1 MDPVPL
7 HVGFLVYP
15 HVTQLD
21 LTAPAQAFAT
31 LDDVRLHVVW
41 KSRGPVPTDAGFD
54 LVANAT
60 FDDCPQLDVL
70 CVPGG
75 AGQAR
80 LMQDREVLGWL
91 ARQGERAAW
100 VTSVCSGSLLLGAA
114 GLLRGRRAASHWNY
128 RHLLAGFGAVPDPAR
143 VVRDGNRVTGGGVTA
158 GLDLA
163 LHVIAAIRG
172 ESDARMVQLLLEYA
186 PEPPFAGRPEEADPD
201 TVERVRGRLR
211 TALERQSDVG

>member
-1 MDPVPL
+1 MDPHLL

-41 KSRGPVPTDAGFD
+41 KSRGPVRTDAGFD

-75 AGQAR
+75 AGQAL
-80 LMQDREVLGWL
+80 LMQDAEVLGWL
-91 ARQGERAAW
+91 ARQGEGAGW

-172 ESDARMVQLLLEYA
+172 EPDARMVQLLLEYA
-186 PEPPFAGRPEEADPD
+186 PEPPFAGRPDEADPD

-211 TALERQSDVG
+211 AALERLHDGG

>member
-1 MDPVPL
+1 MDPHPL

-31 LDDVRLHVVW
+31 LDDVRLHFVW
-41 KSRGPVPTDAGFD
+41 KSRGPVCTDAGFD
-54 LVANAT
+54 LVATAS
-60 FDDCPQLDVL
+60 FDDCPPLDVL

-80 LMQDREVLGWL
+80 LMQDAEVLGWL
-91 ARQGERAAW
+91 ARQGEHAAW

-172 ESDARMVQLLLEYA
+172 EPDARMVQLLLEYA
-186 PEPPFAGRPEEADPD
+186 PEPPFAGRPDEADPD
-201 TVERVRGRLR
+201 TVERVRTRLR
-211 TALERQSDVG
+211 RALESLPDVG